1 MVNEA
6 QMVKLIE
13 VNTNPWLEL
22 SSNHL
27 ARIIPAMIDN
37 WIKIAV
43 DPIFPAPDIKNN
55 KKTQY
60 PDYSENKFELIFNQ
74 LTDSKQINH
83 IKQTEIIIE
92 EDEDDDREESEEEA
106 EPNNDEWELN

>member
-1 MVNEA
+1 MVNDT
-6 QMVKLIE
+6 QVVKLIE
-13 VNTNPWLEL
+13 VNTNPCLEL

-43 DPIFPAPDIKNN
+43 DPVLPAPDIKNN

-83 IKQTEIIIE
+83 IKQTEVIIE
-92 EDEDDDREESEEEA
+92 EDEDDDRDDNGEGE
-106 EPNNDEWELN
+106 DEGEVD